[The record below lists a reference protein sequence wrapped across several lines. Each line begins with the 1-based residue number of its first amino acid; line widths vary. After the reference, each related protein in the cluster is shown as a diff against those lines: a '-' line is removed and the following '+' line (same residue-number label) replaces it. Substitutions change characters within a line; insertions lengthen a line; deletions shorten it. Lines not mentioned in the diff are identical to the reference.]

1 MITKEMVAQTLEC
14 WINAGII
21 LPRWSSN
28 KLGKMQDEFFN
39 RFRNMDEDTLKYVTE
54 KLSLCTVWPTFGVI
68 ERVAQEYKEVQNKY
82 IYIDYYRELELKAY
96 NKEESFDEFVV
107 RIAEKYFPGRGEEW
121 RRRHAFTLNFYGVQ
135 MQACKNCDGKC
146 PRKGHQFY
154 LRMQKGTSDLVPWAS
169 LDICPKYMQAEK
181 EKGETYKQQRF
192 QEECVLTEDDFFAP
206 NEEPEPEQF
215 NGFSKYSKSK
225 KVESYD
231 VQNLFA

>member
-1 MITKEMVAQTLEC
+1 MITKEMVANTLER

-21 LPRWSSN
+21 MPRWTGN
-28 KLGKMQDEFFN
+28 KLGKMQDEFLE

-54 KLSLCTVWPTFGVI
+54 KLCLCTVWPTFGVI
-68 ERVAQEYKEVQNKY
+68 ARVAQEYKEEQNNY

-96 NKEESFDEFVV
+96 NKEEDFDEFVA

-146 PRKGHQFY
+146 PRNGHQYY
-154 LRMQKGTSDLVPWAS
+154 LRMKKGTSDLVPWAS

-181 EKGETYKQQRF
+181 DKGETCKQQRNDD
-192 QEECVLTEDDFFAP
+192 CPLTEEDFLVLS
-206 NEEPEPEQF
+206 EEPEPEQF
-215 NGFSKYSKSK
+215 NGFTKYSKSK
-225 KVESYD
+225 KSESYD
-231 VQNLFA
+231 CQNLFA